1 MICYNYQKRGEK
13 VISKIIKKVEL
24 YYRNENDNLVSDL
37 SSIESFCGHNSSG
50 DRFVGV
56 YIILEGRMIQM
67 KKIVMF
73 VLIFTILVVSLTAC
87 EATGSSQDIV
97 STQEVADNLA
107 ISQPTPTDI
116 NFSLERYNLMRRAY
130 WVNGQREKA
139 NSIIC
144 EVPKPFGYIILF
156 AGNAPVSRFIVD
168 GKVSSLN
175 SFLTPSAYD
184 EYVTQGGVK
193 TIELSDVDG
202 SYGENDNGIF
212 FFTIDG
218 NYVEWTG
225 EYLYSDIP
233 IEIDNPIVS
242 YKEVP

>member
-1 MICYNYQKRGEK
+1 
-13 VISKIIKKVEL
+13 
-24 YYRNENDNLVSDL
+24 
-37 SSIESFCGHNSSG
+37 
-50 DRFVGV
+50 
-56 YIILEGRMIQM
+56 M
-67 KKIVMF
+67 KTIVMV
-73 VLIFTILVVSLTAC
+73 VLIFTILVISLTAC
-87 EATGSSQDIV
+87 EVAGSGRDIV
-97 STQEVADNLA
+97 STQEVADSLA

-175 SFLTPSAYD
+175 SFLTPSTYD

-212 FFTIDG
+212 FFTVDG